1 MKQFHGT
8 HKKHSFFEGWYLK
21 HQNKDTTISFIPAYH
36 IDSKGASSLSIQIIT
51 PEYNGQI
58 LLPGEQ
64 FLFNQNCFSV
74 QLGKNHFS
82 HAGISVDIQTVD
94 FSVSGTL
101 SYQNLTPPET
111 DIMGPFRHLSFLQ
124 CNHGLLS
131 LTHQLQGTLTINGAV
146 TDFSGGT
153 GYIEKDWGSS
163 FPQSYLWTQ
172 GSFLSAS
179 GSPCCVML
187 SIAHIPFL
195 GTHFTGCISSVFYEG
210 REYRLATY
218 RCASIDL
225 YTSKKAV
232 LSQGDYQLSAELLSS
247 SSRPLYAPSR
257 GNMTRQILES
267 VSCPVHYRF
276 TVRNQTLF
284 DLTVPDASF
293 EASGLDSAS
302 N

>member
-21 HQNKDTTISFIPAYH
+21 HQNEDTTISFIPAFH

-64 FLFNQNCFSV
+64 FLFNQDCFSV

-111 DIMGPFRHLSFLQ
+111 DIMGPFHHLPFLQ

-131 LTHQLQGTLTINGAV
+131 LTHQLQGTLNINGAV

-172 GSFLSAS
+172 GSFLSPS

-195 GTHFTGCISSVFYEG
+195 GTHFTGCICSILYEG

-218 RCASIDL
+218 RRASIDL

-247 SSRPLYAPSR
+247 ASRPLYAPSR
-257 GNMTRQILES
+257 GNMTRKILES

-293 EASGLDSAS
+293 EASGLDSA
-302 N
+302 NN